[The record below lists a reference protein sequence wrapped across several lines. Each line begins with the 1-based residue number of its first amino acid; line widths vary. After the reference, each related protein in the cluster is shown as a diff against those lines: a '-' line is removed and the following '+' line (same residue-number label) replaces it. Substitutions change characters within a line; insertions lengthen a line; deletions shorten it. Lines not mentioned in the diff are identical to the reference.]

1 VSGGG
6 RIPSARRV
14 GRVEFPAPEA
24 TRTEHRDAPETW
36 SPDVRVLVTG
46 GTGFIGSHT
55 AEATQRAGHS
65 LRLLARDP
73 AKVERVFGARGVP
86 VEEVVPGDVTDPAAV
101 ARALDGCDAVVHAA
115 AVVALE
121 ASRARE
127 VRETNLRAVELVV
140 GGAHERGLRSIVY
153 VSSLGALF
161 SPGGPPISEDAPV
174 GRVRSA
180 YALSK
185 AEGERFVR
193 ELERQGAPIRAS
205 YPPAVIGPDDP
216 GLSEGNHMIRAF
228 LRDLMVITSSGLSLL
243 DVRDLAHA
251 HARMLDPEADNGR
264 YVIPGRFLSWAE
276 TVALMDEVTGR
287 RVRRFRVPGP
297 LLRVLGRLGDL
308 VKRVRPFDFP
318 LTGEAMDF
326 ATQWPGAV
334 ASPAFARLGVE
345 LRDVGESCE
354 DAIRWMHEAGH
365 LEAGKAGRLA
375 R

>member
-1 VSGGG
+1 ME
-6 RIPSARRV
+6 RR
-14 GRVEFPAPEA
+14 
-24 TRTEHRDAPETW
+24 EHPETR
-36 SPDVRVLVTG
+36 SPALRVLITG

-55 AEATQRAGHS
+55 AAAIQRDGHS

-86 VEEVVPGDVTDPAAV
+86 IEGVVQGDVTDAEVV

-121 ASRARE
+121 AGRARE

-140 GGAHERGLRSIVY
+140 GGACERGLRSIVY

-161 SPGGPPISEDAPV
+161 SPGGPAITAEAEP
-174 GRVRSA
+174 GRARSA
-180 YALSK
+180 YAVSK

-193 ELERQGAPIRAS
+193 ELERKGAPIRSS

-243 DVRDLAHA
+243 DVRDLARVHA
-251 HARMLDPEADNGR
+251 SLVDPQAEDGR
-264 YVIPGRFLSWAE
+264 YLIPGRFLTWAE
-276 TVALMDEVTGR
+276 TVALMDAVTGR

-297 LLRVLGRLGDL
+297 LLRALGRVGDL
-308 VKRVRPFDFP
+308 VKRVYPFDFP
-318 LTGEAMDF
+318 LTSEAMAF
-326 ATQWPGAV
+326 ATRWPGAV
-334 ASPAFARLGVE
+334 ASPAFERLGIE
-345 LRDVGESCE
+345 LRDLRETCE
-354 DAIRWMHEAGH
+354 DAIRWMHRAGH
-365 LEAGKAGRLA
+365 LTDREAGRRAGPGPD
-375 R
+375 